1 METNRKRRI
10 GVVKSD
16 RMEKTVVVE
25 ISRKVLH
32 AKYKKFVSS
41 RVKYKAHDELNECR
55 IGDRVEIE
63 ESRPLSR
70 EKRWRVVQILER
82 APVL

>member
-1 METNRKRRI
+1 METNRKRRV

-41 RVKYKAHDELNECR
+41 RVKYKAHDENNECR